1 MKKDLSFNEIIH
13 EMKKRWKANNMLLAK
28 AEIEEPRLKLYRVR
42 FTEKEEVEYDEDWK
56 KFTKVQE
63 LVSNKE
69 YDRFGWKICLCEYM
83 QDYRDKIPQY
93 NKEYLKRTWIPL
105 YDDSWE
111 LIRLHKRKIWL
122 VL

>member
-28 AEIEEPRLKLYRVR
+28 AEIEEPRLKLYWVR
-42 FTEKEEVEYDEDWK
+42 FTEKEEVEYGEDWK
-56 KFTKVQE
+56 KYTKVQE

-69 YDRFGWKICLCEYM
+69 YDRFWWKICLCEYM
-83 QDYRDKIPQY
+83 QQYRDKIPEY
-93 NKEYLKRTWIPL
+93 NKEYLKKTWIPL